1 MNSKNKIKNIL
12 IFFLKMIFFF
22 FLFDILLNIFSPLFV
37 NITNE
42 GKYGEHLIA
51 EIGAVLLV
59 LIVLILS
66 KNTNIFSTKKESFFK
81 AIKVGGFMLC
91 MSIFILIVNLST
103 LKSSIKFYDLLSLVI
118 FCFLIGLFEEL
129 LCRGWI
135 QNEFLKKFPK
145 NRRQVFLSIIL
156 SSLIFGGMHISNIW
170 IGGQEVLETIVQI
183 IQATGLG
190 ILLGSVYFRTKNIW
204 SSIFLHSFW
213 DFAVFL
219 GQINIIKD
227 CTTIDY
233 SFKYS
238 FYMLISSIILTA
250 IYTLVSIYILRKSKT
265 NHLIEEYS
273 DEEIKKSDVNKMR
286 LICAIIILYVALGQI
301 PVQENNEVC
310 YEYETK
316 NIIYNEITYP
326 QYNKY
331 TIKELNLQI
340 FLNSENELIFKDL
353 ITNKESKFNKH
364 YVVNFIVINNDN
376 TYTLLIKTLNDYEND
391 TLLYLANIDIYN
403 KKDNY
408 ISNIISSLKE
418 LTTAPTTKR
427 LGYLISLNDN
437 IKYPFIETTLKDT
450 LILIDNE
457 FYILKKEEYQE
468 NNDFI
473 DSSND
478 NIEDNIN

>member
-1 MNSKNKIKNIL
+1 
-12 IFFLKMIFFF
+12 
-22 FLFDILLNIFSPLFV
+22 
-37 NITNE
+37 
-42 GKYGEHLIA
+42 
-51 EIGAVLLV
+51 
-59 LIVLILS
+59 
-66 KNTNIFSTKKESFFK
+66 
-81 AIKVGGFMLC
+81 
-91 MSIFILIVNLST
+91 
-103 LKSSIKFYDLLSLVI
+103 
-118 FCFLIGLFEEL
+118 
-129 LCRGWI
+129 
-135 QNEFLKKFPK
+135 
-145 NRRQVFLSIIL
+145 
-156 SSLIFGGMHISNIW
+156 MHISNIW

-473 DSSND
+473 DSSNCKTKEQRFFD
-478 NIEDNIN
+478 IIE